1 MLGFIRNEDE
11 PKVVMVK
18 RLNLNENIL
27 AVEDLLRMS
36 ISKNVRLTFDL
47 REELPDIEGDVAQ
60 LNQIFV
66 NLVINASEAIGQNSG
81 TIVLQTRSC
90 HKSGDYFRDTYT
102 DSDLG
107 DGEYVVLTVRDIPR
121 TVQFYESV
129 LGMVGES
136 FGKGRTALRFG
147 SQKINLHEQG
157 NECEPKAGKPT
168 PGSGDL
174 CFLTDS
180 RLEAVMKHVESKG
193 VEIIEGPV
201 QRTGATGPIVSF
213 YFRDPDQNLIEVA
226 NIVKNP
232 R

>member
-1 MLGFIRNEDE
+1 M
-11 PKVVMVK
+11 
-18 RLNLNENIL
+18 NITNI
-27 AVEDLLRMS
+27 DH
-36 ISKNVRLTFDL
+36 I
-47 REELPDIEGDVAQ
+47 
-60 LNQIFV
+60 
-66 NLVINASEAIGQNSG
+66 
-81 TIVLQTRSC
+81 
-90 HKSGDYFRDTYT
+90 
-102 DSDLG
+102 
-107 DGEYVVLTVRDIPR
+107 VLTVRDIHK

-129 LGMVGES
+129 LGMDGES

-147 SQKINLHEQG
+147 KQKINLHEQG

-180 RLEAVMKHVESKG
+180 NPEAVMKHVKSKG

-226 NIVKNP
+226 SIVKKAQ
-232 R
+232 